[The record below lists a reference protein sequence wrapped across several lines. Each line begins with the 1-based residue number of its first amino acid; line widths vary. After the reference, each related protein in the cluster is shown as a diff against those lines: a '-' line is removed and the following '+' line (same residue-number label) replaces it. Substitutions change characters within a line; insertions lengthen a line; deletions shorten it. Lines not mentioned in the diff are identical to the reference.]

1 MVTNL
6 IADAVVPI
14 WDRALLHALH
24 DAVAGAVMDEPL
36 SYIVVMNDSD
46 GPYRQIVVHGPVEYR
61 QLRDRFGALGFAFT
75 FAEGQVAIARP
86 TTRSVLADGHRP

>member
-24 DAVAGAVMDEPL
+24 DAVIDALMDDL
-36 SYIVVMNDSD
+36 ISYIVVMNDTD

-61 QLRDRFGALGFAFT
+61 RLRDCFGKLGFAFT

-86 TTRSVLADGHRP
+86 TARSALADDHRP